1 VTDSLTNARAG
12 DDRPLQ
18 DPARGHSSATLSEAS
33 GLAVALCPEIRSL
46 WAGARLC
53 GPAFTVQGAGGDNLA
68 LHHAVLQAPP
78 GSVLVADL
86 GGARFGHWGEIL
98 TVAAQHRGIAGLL
111 IDGGVRDTS
120 ETEALGFPV
129 FSRNNSILGTRK
141 HFRGVFGRPVQ
152 VGGITVRPGDLVV
165 GDVDGVVALPQ
176 ADAERILDRA
186 DTRVAQEN
194 ELMKQLREGHS
205 TLDLYDF
212 EAAGR

>member
-1 VTDSLTNARAG
+1 MRTN
-12 DDRPLQ
+12 DHV
-18 DPARGHSSATLSEAS
+18 RGHSSATLLEAS
-33 GLAVALCPEIRSL
+33 KPGIALSPELRSL

-111 IDGGVRDTS
+111 IDGGVRDAD
-120 ETEALGFPV
+120 EIKGLGFPV
-129 FSRNNSILGTRK
+129 FSRNNAILGTRK
-141 HFRGVFGRPVQ
+141 DFRGVFGGPVT
-152 VGGITVRPGDLVV
+152 VGGITVHTGDLVV
-165 GDVDGVVALPQ
+165 GDVDGVVALPS
-176 ADAERILDRA
+176 AGAEEILDRA
-186 DTRVAQEN
+186 DARLAREN
-194 ELMKQLREGHS
+194 ELVKQLREGRT
-205 TLDLYDF
+205 TLDLYNNF